1 MTRLSTLTKPL
12 GPVAGIASGVAALVV
27 ATLFVAAPTH
37 PDPID
42 PVGTWDVAA
51 FAFTP
56 TNNSVANN
64 ASIDGG
70 EMTIER
76 EAGCRS
82 DPCNLVDHHRT
93 RSRRRRRP
101 PAPERSQSLCGRRG
115 PRQPELRRG
124 RRAGGAHTGSIRGRS
139 REWERHARVR
149 DRVRAHPSLAR
160 LRSLRLPVRGDRGAR
175 ARPSRS
181 PPTSAVTSRLR
192 PGRARPNPRGG
203 TCRRAPATGRSANR
217 PPSTATS

>member
-12 GPVAGIASGVAALVV
+12 GAVAGIASGVAALVV

-82 DPCNLVDHHRT
+82 DPCNLVITTGPDLVAGVVL
-93 RSRRRRRP
+93 RP
-101 PAPERSQSLCGRRG
+101 QN
-115 PRQPELRRG
+115 
-124 RRAGGAHTGSIRGRS
+124 GRS
-139 REWERHARVR
+139 RYVGDEVLANPSCDGADAPVELTRGRFVAEAGSGSGTLRVR

-160 LRSLRLPVRGDRGAR
+160 LRSLRLPVRGDRGAPR
-175 ARPSRS
+175 DLRGHRRP
-181 PPTSAVTSRLR
+181 
-192 PGRARPNPRGG
+192 
-203 TCRRAPATGRSANR
+203 RR
-217 PPSTATS
+217 

>member
-1 MTRLSTLTKPL
+1 MTRLPTFSNPL

-37 PDPID
+37 LDPID

-76 EAGCRS
+76 ETGCRS
-82 DPCNLVDHHRT
+82 DPCNLVITTGPDLVAGVVL
-93 RSRRRRRP
+93 RP
-101 PAPERSQSLCGRRG
+101 QN
-115 PRQPELRRG
+115 
-124 RRAGGAHTGSIRGRS
+124 GRS
-139 REWERHARVR
+139 RYVGDEVLANPSCDGADAPVELTRGRFVAEAGNGRDTLAFVIESELTRPWHGCDPFAFRYEATAAR
-149 DRVRAHPSLAR
+149 RA
-160 LRSLRLPVRGDRGAR
+160 
-175 ARPSRS
+175 
-181 PPTSAVTSRLR
+181 TFAVTADL
-192 PGRARPNPRGG
+192 GG
-203 TCRRAPATGRSANR
+203 DVALASGPQAP
-217 PPSTATS
+217 